1 MKRYYVKIEHPEGK
15 LRTRDKLVLECIEKF
30 DTCLIN
36 DTQVKASLAYF
47 ETLINDSLK
56 SKPRAKKVNLPYWS
70 SVEDKEYMTWIGEI
84 GIRLKEIKD
93 MPADFDEFDNKWA
106 FPWTN
111 KITIEENKYEDRV
124 GCFFISE
131 SDKR

>member
-15 LRTRDKLVLECIEKF
+15 LRTGDKLVLECVEKF
-30 DTCLIN
+30 DNCLIYA
-36 DTQVKASLAYF
+36 TQVEASLAYF
-47 ETLINDSLK
+47 ETLINNSLK

-70 SVEDKEYMTWIGEI
+70 SWEDKEYETWIGEI

-93 MPADFDEFDNKWA
+93 MPADFDEFYNKWA

-111 KITIEENKYEDRV
+111 KTTIEESKYDKKVRL
-124 GCFFISE
+124 FFISK